1 VLLWTRVDACCRPRT
16 GQADVSQ
23 YCVKRAWRLQAAPG
37 SDKADG
43 ARVLLMLPAG
53 LPRDESTHL
62 AFFLWG
68 ALAAVRCVAACC

>member
-1 VLLWTRVDACCRPRT
+1 VLLRTRVDACCWPRA
-16 GQADVSQ
+16 GQAVSE

-43 ARVLLMLPAG
+43 GRVLLMLPAG

-68 ALAAVRCVAACC
+68 ALAAVRCVTACC